1 MRRHNYVT
9 PTSYLELIRTFKKLL
24 GLKRNELSTMR
35 NRYLTGLEKLQF
47 AAGEVGKMQIEL
59 TDMQPKLIE
68 TSEETEKLMVKIEQ
82 DAVEVEAKK
91 EVVAAD
97 ELVANEAAAASQ
109 AIKDECEADLAEAMP
124 ALEDALRALNTLKPN
139 DITMVKSMKNP
150 PGVVKLVM
158 ESVCIMLG
166 EKPERKP
173 DPSSGRMVEDYW
185 STSLKLLGDFKFL
198 ERLKSYNRVSYFN
211 DTFMPAAI
219 ECLFA

>member
-1 MRRHNYVT
+1 
-9 PTSYLELIRTFKKLL
+9 
-24 GLKRNELSTMR
+24 MR

-124 ALEDALRALNTLKPN
+124 ALEDALRALNTLKPS

-150 PGVVKLVM
+150 PAVVKLVM
-158 ESVCIMLG
+158 ESVCIMLA

-173 DPSSGRMVEDYW
+173 DPGSGRMVEDYW

-198 ERLKSYNRVSYFN
+198 DRLKSYNRVSCFGYLSLGASRNPF
-211 DTFMPAAI
+211 
-219 ECLFA
+219 LFYVILFEKCRFSDL